1 MTFAPVENQV
11 AYQRVLPMLLAGA
24 KNAAIRAV
32 CVEEFGWNPSSG
44 TLSTWRKQAG
54 ISKERA
60 SLHFTPEEKAM
71 IERGNRVLRLIKP
84 KHNNTTRGN

>member
-11 AYQRVLPMLLAGA
+11 AYQRVLPMLLDGA
-24 KNAAIRAV
+24 KNSAIRAV

-60 SLHFTPEEKAM
+60 SLSFTPEEKVLV
-71 IERGNRVLRLIKP
+71 ERGNRVLQLIKP
-84 KHNNTTRGN
+84 RHDKKVA